1 MTAQELKNS
10 ILQMAI
16 QGKLVKQDPNDEPA
30 SVLLDKIKE
39 ERDKLIKEKKIKKEK
54 YSEIYKDPS
63 DNHYYEKFEDG
74 KINDITEEIP
84 FEIPESWLWMRLGSA
99 CPLSFS
105 GKSPKYTTV
114 TNNNYVLGQK
124 NNQPYGID
132 LSGIKYCTDDF
143 IKTYPK
149 ELYVKYN
156 DIFLNT
162 LGGGT
167 VGRIGIFNISNNNNY
182 ITDGHIFVFRTF
194 SIISE
199 EYMYYYLKSMQKQI
213 EKDAEGTT
221 NQMFL
226 KLNNVKKYLVAVPPK
241 DEQIRIINKLSKL
254 EQNIFKYDDFH
265 KRIENLNNNY
275 REELKKSILQYAIQ
289 GKLVKQNSDDE
300 PAQKLIEKILDE
312 KRKLIKEKKIKKE
325 NLSVIYK
332 DPSDNQFY
340 EKFDD
345 NQKPINIQKEILFE
359 LPSGWEWTRLRNIG
373 IYKKGPFGSALT
385 KNIFVPKGKN
395 TIKVY
400 EQKNAIYKNDK
411 LGDYYITEKYFNE
424 KMKSFEVKTGDIIV
438 SCAGTI
444 GETYIL
450 PENIEKGIIN
460 QALMRMNISN
470 EINIYYFLLYFDYV
484 LKRDAKTNSK
494 GSAIKNIPPFNI
506 FKEYLIPIPPAEEQE
521 RIIKKLNKFNSIIET
536 AE

>member
-74 KINDITEEIP
+74 TINDITEEIP
-84 FEIPESWLWMRLGSA
+84 FEIPESWRWVRFNYFSNLQMGNTILQKDMISNGIPVYSATISDKILGYVSHCKYLLYKKDIVIPARGNSIGNATIIKDEKATCTQTTIGCKLSTFLNHEFIFYCCYAYKKSWFSYMGSA
-99 CPLSFS
+99 IPQITINNTYKNLIAIPPF
-105 GKSPKYTTV
+105 KEQNRIVKKIEEIFPHIEEYNKKYT
-114 TNNNYVLGQK
+114 
-124 NNQPYGID
+124 
-132 LSGIKYCTDDF
+132 
-143 IKTYPK
+143 
-149 ELYVKYN
+149 
-156 DIFLNT
+156 
-162 LGGGT
+162 
-167 VGRIGIFNISNNNNY
+167 
-182 ITDGHIFVFRTF
+182 
-194 SIISE
+194 
-199 EYMYYYLKSMQKQI
+199 
-213 EKDAEGTT
+213 
-221 NQMFL
+221 
-226 KLNNVKKYLVAVPPK
+226 
-241 DEQIRIINKLSKL
+241 KL
-254 EQNIFKYDDFH
+254 EK
-265 KRIENLNNNY
+265 LNNNY
-275 REELKKSILQYAIQ
+275 KNELKKSILQYAIQ
-289 GKLVKQNSDDE
+289 GKLVKQNTNDE
-300 PAQKLIEKILDE
+300 PAQKLIEHILDE
-312 KRKLIKEKKIKKE
+312 KRKLMKEKKIKKE
-325 NLSVIYK
+325 NLSIIYK
-332 DPSDNQFY
+332 DSSDNQFY

>member
-1 MTAQELKNS
+1 MKYIAIINGGFAFKSYEYKSEGIRIIRISDFNNDSFINKS
-10 ILQMAI
+10 IVR
-16 QGKLVKQDPNDEPA
+16 VKEDA
-30 SVLLDKIKE
+30 
-39 ERDKLIKEKKIKKEK
+39 
-54 YSEIYKDPS
+54 
-63 DNHYYEKFEDG
+63 KFEPYV
-74 KINDITEEIP
+74 INNNDILMCMT
-84 FEIPESWLWMRLGSA
+84 
-99 CPLSFS
+99 
-105 GKSPKYTTV
+105 
-114 TNNNYVLGQK
+114 
-124 NNQPYGID
+124 
-132 LSGIKYCTDDF
+132 
-143 IKTYPK
+143 
-149 ELYVKYN
+149 
-156 DIFLNT
+156 
-162 LGGGT
+162 GGT
-167 VGRIGIFNISNNNNY
+167 VGKSLHVKQLTEKMYTNQRVADIKINLLLDSDYLYNYLISPYIKEIINISKNSTNDNISMDTINN
-182 ITDGHIFVFRTF
+182 F
-194 SIISE
+194 IIAIPPYAEQRRIIDKLDLINSLII
-199 EYMYYYLKSMQKQI
+199 EYSGKYLK
-213 EKDAEGTT
+213 
-221 NQMFL
+221 L
-226 KLNNVKKYLVAVPPK
+226 RLLNDNYK
-241 DEQIRIINKLSKL
+241 
-254 EQNIFKYDDFH
+254 
-265 KRIENLNNNY
+265 EN
-275 REELKKSILQYAIQ
+275 LKKSILQYAIQ
-289 GKLVKQNSDDE
+289 GKLVEQNDSDE
-300 PAQKLIEKILDE
+300 PAPKLIERILDE
-312 KRKLIKEKKIKKE
+312 KRKLMKEKKIKKE
-325 NLSVIYK
+325 NLSIIYK
-332 DPSDNQFY
+332 DSSDNQFY